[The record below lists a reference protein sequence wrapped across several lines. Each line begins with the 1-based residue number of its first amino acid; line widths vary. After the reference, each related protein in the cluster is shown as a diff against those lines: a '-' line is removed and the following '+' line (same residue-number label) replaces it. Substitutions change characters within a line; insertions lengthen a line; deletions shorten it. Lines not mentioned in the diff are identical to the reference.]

1 LEAKDFSALR
11 ISLASPEQV
20 RSWSYGEVTKPETIN
35 YRRLRPE
42 MDGLFCERI
51 FGPTRD
57 WQCYCG
63 KYKNI
68 RYRGIICDKCG
79 VEVTRSAV
87 RRERMGHIELAA
99 PVAHV
104 WYTRRVPS
112 YLGLLLDVSRR
123 NLDRVLYFAQY
134 VVTQVDEDA
143 RSRAV
148 SRIRK
153 ELALKEQE
161 LAGGIE
167 ERMNEQRGDHDQRAE
182 EFDSKVKA
190 IRDHFDG
197 ELARLSDE
205 VMSEAQSAQLRV
217 ESLLGQTAPA
227 AINLESIEAV
237 VVDQGETIAND
248 HISRIQS
255 VVNDYLS
262 GLQSEIEDLTRQ
274 EIAKV
279 SGEMDSAN
287 MDLASS
293 MNEQLAEL
301 EDRLETVREAAEN
314 QIIELKKLQSLQ
326 FLAEKP
332 DMDKSKYEFFL
343 SEGRYR
349 ELKSRFG
356 NVFQAGMGAEAF
368 YDILSDLNL
377 EKMNEELWR
386 EVRTTR
392 SKQRRKKATK
402 RLRVVESLQ
411 NSRATV
417 TDTDETNQENEPNGN
432 RPEWMILTAL
442 PVIPPDLRPMVQL
455 DGGRF
460 ATSDLND
467 LYRRVI
473 NRNNRLKHLLDLGAP
488 DVIVRNEKR
497 MLQEAVDSLIDN
509 SQRGKALS
517 RRGRRELKS
526 LSDMLKGKKGRFRR
540 NLLGK
545 RVDYS
550 GRSVIVIGPKLKLHQ
565 CGLPKTMALELYRP
579 FVISRLV
586 NYNYASNVK
595 GAKRIIERERPEV
608 WEILEEVIK
617 ERPVLL
623 NRAPTLHRLG
633 IQAFEPLLVE
643 GKAIQI
649 HPLVCSAFNADF
661 DGDQMAVHIPL
672 SDQAVKE
679 ARDLMLSVRNLLKPS
694 DGMPIVGPSK
704 DMVLGNYYLTMDPT
718 VEIMA
723 LKTRADEFR
732 SEQALY
738 AGDRKVGI
746 AFRSNGY
753 YYAQFRK
760 VTNSQLFLDKTAPD
774 ENGRPR
780 VVETAVDRTVQALLA
795 GEVDCMLANAYEM
808 RKYLR
813 AKGLEDRLEITNLH
827 ERRAVVDMDE
837 VEYLYRI
844 GLVGLHTPI
853 LLGNVYDQNDHSPKT
868 EPEICTVGR
877 AIFNR
882 ILPDEMRFVQETLGK
897 KGLQKLVDRC
907 YRVIGAE
914 RTTAVVDSI
923 KNYGFHYATISG
935 TTIAVNDLTVPDERA
950 EIMKQ
955 ADEVVSRA
963 ERDFRRGLMTEEERY
978 QITVDEWNRAKEYL
992 QERIQDTL
1000 DPYGPIAIMA
1010 VSGSTKGG
1018 FGPITQLAGMRG
1030 LMADPYGRIID
1041 LPIRSH
1047 FREGLNVLEYFL
1059 STHGARK
1066 GLTDTALRTADA
1078 GYLTR
1083 RLVDVAQDMIVNRWD
1098 CHTERGLIIKRS
1110 DDIAGQTIE
1119 ERIVG
1124 RCAADDVHD
1133 PTKSE
1138 KHEIPP
1144 GWAVHVSDGQAIGEG
1159 ETIASHREE
1168 YEILDDWAVHVS
1180 DGQDIGEGE
1189 TIASHREEH
1198 RSETAGVV
1206 RVKGNLISIRY
1217 SRPDEH
1223 EYKIPDGWELQVTD
1237 GQGIGEGAVIASYGV
1252 QTLLNDLDKIRSS
1265 PEFKQS
1271 QNDFDELVGKVRNSY
1286 VDAADKIREEK
1297 NQGRLSDNETAKQCA
1312 DDIPEIISDTKKIVD
1327 SYIRE
1332 RRCLAEVIV
1341 KLQDH
1346 PVIAEES
1353 RKELKDLNSNLSE
1366 ALGKLEKAT
1375 DEYVNAW
1382 KGMQDVISE
1391 YQNSGTKDLSDKSLD
1406 KRVDAAYKFIRN
1418 FSGQA
1423 VLDAAGK
1430 FVQKVFEQL
1439 EVIAEEG
1446 AVATSHSE
1454 ELASLRAGTV
1464 HIEGNV
1470 VYICDEHEYEIPAEW
1485 EIHVTDG
1492 EVIKEGAVIASHIQ
1506 ECKSSLAGTV
1516 RIEDIKKGGTIIA
1529 VAGRPFRSSLS
1540 GTVHIE
1546 DSAVYI
1552 RTLIVGRN
1560 ELIDE
1565 DIAEA
1570 IQNSSLE
1577 EVEVRSPLTCDLI
1590 NGVCALC
1597 YGRDLGSGEM
1607 VNIGSAVG
1615 IIAAQS
1621 IGEPGTQL
1629 TLRTFHTG
1637 GTVRSG
1643 GDITSGLPRVEE
1655 LFEARQK
1662 PKGESVMTDIGGI
1675 LRLTEREDSVR
1686 IATVIDSE
1694 VFSERHEI
1702 AADWDIHA
1710 TDGKDIKEGAVIASH
1725 DAEDLRSSM
1734 AGTVHIEDN
1743 IVYIRSERREEQEY
1757 EIPANARLRKAI
1769 VDGMEVKPGEQLT
1782 EGSKNPHH
1790 ILRVLGPD
1798 ATQFYLLGEIQEVY
1812 RSQGVNIADKHFE
1825 TVIRKMMCKV
1835 QITSSGDSDLLPGEL
1850 IDELKLKQ
1858 INDDLTAENKEPSG
1872 GAPVLLGI
1880 TKAALSTESYLSAA
1894 SFQHTIKVLA
1904 GAAIEGKVDPLHGL
1918 KENVIIGK
1926 LIPAGT
1932 GFHAYQDGED
1942 DAPPV
1947 TLEAEG
1953 TLDLDDFGD
1962 PDDFENMLNEL

>member
-1 LEAKDFSALR
+1 MEAKDFSALR
-11 ISLASPEQV
+11 ISLASPEQI

-68 RYRGIICDKCG
+68 RYRGIKCDKCG

-143 RSRAV
+143 RGKAEN
-148 SRIRK
+148 RIMK
-153 ELALKEQE
+153 ELALKERE
-161 LAGGIE
+161 LAGDIE
-167 ERMNEQRGDHDQRAE
+167 DQMSEQRGDRDQQAE
-182 EFDSKVKA
+182 EFDDKVKA
-190 IRDHFDG
+190 IRAHFDA

-205 VMSEAQSAQLRV
+205 VMTEAQSAQLRV
-217 ESLLGQTAPA
+217 ENLLGQTAPA
-227 AINLESIEAV
+227 AIHLESIKAMI
-237 VVDQGETIAND
+237 VDKGETIANP
-248 HISRIQS
+248 HISRIQTL
-255 VVNDYLS
+255 VNDHL
-262 GLQSEIEDLTRQ
+262 GDLQAEIESMVKR
-274 EIAKV
+274 EIAKI
-279 SGEMDSAN
+279 SGEIDSAN
-287 MDLASS
+287 TDLDSS
-293 MNEQLAEL
+293 MNVHLAEL
-301 EDRLETVREAAEN
+301 EDQLAEFRAKADE
-314 QIIELKKLQSLQ
+314 QIDELNKMHVLQ
-326 FLAEKP
+326 FL
-332 DMDKSKYEFFL
+332 
-343 SEGRYR
+343 SESRYR
-349 ELKSRFG
+349 ELKGRFG
-356 NVFQAGMGAEAF
+356 NVFQANMGAEAF
-368 YDILSDLNL
+368 YEILGTLNL
-377 EKMNEELWR
+377 TKMSEDLWK
-386 EVRTTR
+386 EVRTTK

-402 RLRVVESLQ
+402 RLQVVESLQ
-411 NSRATV
+411 NSRATI

-432 RPEWMILTAL
+432 RPEWMIMTAL

-565 CGLPKTMALELYRP
+565 CGLPKSMALELYRP

-586 NYNYASNVK
+586 QYNYASNVK

-608 WEILEEVIK
+608 WEVLEEVVK

-679 ARDLMLSVRNLLKPS
+679 ARDLMLSTKNLLQPS
-694 DGMPIVGPSK
+694 DGMPVVGPSK

-718 VEIMA
+718 VEIVA
-723 LKTRADEFR
+723 LKARADAFR

-738 AGDRKVGI
+738 SGDHKVGI

-760 VTNSQLFLDKTAPD
+760 VPNSRLFLDKTAPD
-774 ENGRPR
+774 ENGRPK
-780 VVETAVDRTVQALLA
+780 VVETAVDQTVQALLD

-808 RKYLR
+808 NKYLR
-813 AKGLEDRLEITNLH
+813 GKGLDDRLVITNLH

-853 LLGNVYDQNDHSPKT
+853 LLGNVYDSRDPQND
-868 EPEICTVGR
+868 PEICTVGR

-882 ILPDEMRFVQETLGK
+882 ILPDEMRFVQETLDK

-907 YRVIGAE
+907 YRVIGGE
-914 RTTAVVDSI
+914 RTTDVVDSI

-935 TTIAVNDLTVPDERA
+935 TTIAVSDLTIPDERA
-950 EIMKQ
+950 EIMQQ
-955 ADEVVSRA
+955 ADDVVARA
-963 ERDFRRGLMTEEERY
+963 DRDFRRGLMTDEERY
-978 QITVDEWNRAKEYL
+978 QITIEEWNRAKEYL
-992 QERIQDTL
+992 QERIRDTL

-1098 CHTERGLIIKRS
+1098 CNTSHGLIIKRS
-1110 DDIAGQTIE
+1110 DDIAGQTID

-1124 RCAADDVHD
+1124 RCAAGDLH
-1133 PTKSE
+1133 
-1138 KHEIPP
+1138 H
-1144 GWAVHVSDGQAIGEG
+1144 
-1159 ETIASHREE
+1159 
-1168 YEILDDWAVHVS
+1168 
-1180 DGQDIGEGE
+1180 
-1189 TIASHREEH
+1189 
-1198 RSETAGVV
+1198 
-1206 RVKGNLISIRY
+1206 
-1217 SRPDEH
+1217 PDTG
-1223 EYKIPDGWELQVTD
+1223 D
-1237 GQGIGEGAVIASYGV
+1237 
-1252 QTLLNDLDKIRSS
+1252 
-1265 PEFKQS
+1265 
-1271 QNDFDELVGKVRNSY
+1271 
-1286 VDAADKIREEK
+1286 
-1297 NQGRLSDNETAKQCA
+1297 
-1312 DDIPEIISDTKKIVD
+1312 
-1327 SYIRE
+1327 
-1332 RRCLAEVIV
+1332 
-1341 KLQDH
+1341 
-1346 PVIAEES
+1346 
-1353 RKELKDLNSNLSE
+1353 
-1366 ALGKLEKAT
+1366 
-1375 DEYVNAW
+1375 
-1382 KGMQDVISE
+1382 
-1391 YQNSGTKDLSDKSLD
+1391 
-1406 KRVDAAYKFIRN
+1406 
-1418 FSGQA
+1418 
-1423 VLDAAGK
+1423 
-1430 FVQKVFEQL
+1430 
-1439 EVIAEEG
+1439 
-1446 AVATSHSE
+1446 
-1454 ELASLRAGTV
+1454 
-1464 HIEGNV
+1464 
-1470 VYICDEHEYEIPAEW
+1470 
-1485 EIHVTDG
+1485 
-1492 EVIKEGAVIASHIQ
+1492 
-1506 ECKSSLAGTV
+1506 
-1516 RIEDIKKGGTIIA
+1516 
-1529 VAGRPFRSSLS
+1529 
-1540 GTVHIE
+1540 
-1546 DSAVYI
+1546 
-1552 RTLIVGRN
+1552 LIVGRN

-1565 DIAEA
+1565 EIAEA
-1570 IQNSSLE
+1570 IQNSSLA
-1577 EVEVRSPLTCDLI
+1577 EVEVRSPLTCGLI
-1590 NGVCALC
+1590 HGVCALC
-1597 YGRDLGSGEM
+1597 YGRDLGTGDM
-1607 VNIGSAVG
+1607 VNIGAAVG

-1675 LRLTEREDSVR
+1675 LRLSDREDGVR

-1694 VFSERHEI
+1694 VFSEKHELPGG
-1702 AADWDIHA
+1702 WDIRVD
-1710 TDGKDIKEGAVIASH
+1710 DGKDIKEGAVIASH
-1725 DAEDLRSSM
+1725 DAEELRASM

-1743 IVYIRSERREEQEY
+1743 TVYIRNERRDEQEY
-1757 EIPANARLRKAI
+1757 EIPANARLKKTIA
-1769 VDGMEVKPGEQLT
+1769 DGMTVMPGEQLT
-1782 EGSKNPHH
+1782 EGSKNPHR
-1790 ILRVLGPD
+1790 ILRVLGHD
-1798 ATQFYLLGEIQEVY
+1798 ATQLYLLSEIQEVY

-1835 QITSSGDSDLLPGEL
+1835 QITKSGDSDLLP
-1850 IDELKLKQ
+1850 DELVDQLELLK
-1858 INDDLTAENKEPSG
+1858 INEALIEEGKEPSAG
-1872 GAPVLLGI
+1872 TPVLLGI
-1880 TKAALSTESYLSAA
+1880 TKAALNTESYLSAA

-1932 GFHAYQDGED
+1932 GFHAYQDREAV
-1942 DAPPV
+1942 APPV
-1947 TLEAEG
+1947 TLEDQGA
-1953 TLDLDDFGD
+1953 LDLDDLGD
-1962 PDDFENMLNEL
+1962 PDDFESMLNEL

>member
-1 LEAKDFSALR
+1 MEAKDFSALR
-11 ISLASPEQV
+11 ISLASPEQI

-68 RYRGIICDKCG
+68 RYRGIKCDKCG

-143 RSRAV
+143 RGKAEN
-148 SRIRK
+148 RIMK
-153 ELALKEQE
+153 ELALKERE
-161 LAGGIE
+161 LAGDIE
-167 ERMNEQRGDHDQRAE
+167 DQMSEQRGDRDQQAE
-182 EFDSKVKA
+182 EFDDKVKA
-190 IRDHFDG
+190 IRAHFDA

-205 VMSEAQSAQLRV
+205 VMTEAQSAQLRV
-217 ESLLGQTAPA
+217 ENLLGQTAPA
-227 AINLESIEAV
+227 AIHLESIKAMI
-237 VVDQGETIAND
+237 VDKGETIANP
-248 HISRIQS
+248 HISRIQTL
-255 VVNDYLS
+255 VNDHL
-262 GLQSEIEDLTRQ
+262 GELQAEIEAMVKR
-274 EIAKV
+274 EIAKI
-279 SGEMDSAN
+279 SGEIDSAN
-287 MDLASS
+287 TDLDSS
-293 MNEQLAEL
+293 MNVHLAEL
-301 EDRLETVREAAEN
+301 EDQLAEFRAKADE
-314 QIIELKKLQSLQ
+314 QIDELNKMHVLQ
-326 FLAEKP
+326 FL
-332 DMDKSKYEFFL
+332 
-343 SEGRYR
+343 SESRYR
-349 ELKSRFG
+349 ELKGRFG
-356 NVFQAGMGAEAF
+356 NVFQANMGAEAF
-368 YDILSDLNL
+368 YEILGTLNL
-377 EKMNEELWR
+377 TKMSEDLWK
-386 EVRTTR
+386 EVRTTK

-402 RLRVVESLQ
+402 RLQVVESLQ
-411 NSRATV
+411 NSRATI

-432 RPEWMILTAL
+432 RPEWMIMTAL

-565 CGLPKTMALELYRP
+565 CGLPKSMALELYRP

-586 NYNYASNVK
+586 QYNYASNVK

-608 WEILEEVIK
+608 WEVLEEVVK

-679 ARDLMLSVRNLLKPS
+679 ARDLMLSTKNLLQPS
-694 DGMPIVGPSK
+694 DGMPVVGPSK

-718 VEIMA
+718 VEIVA
-723 LKTRADEFR
+723 LKARADAFR

-738 AGDRKVGI
+738 SGDHKVGI

-760 VTNSQLFLDKTAPD
+760 VPNSRLFLDKTAPD
-774 ENGRPR
+774 ENGRPK
-780 VVETAVDRTVQALLA
+780 VVETAVDQTVQALLD

-808 RKYLR
+808 NKYLR
-813 AKGLEDRLEITNLH
+813 GKGLDDRLVITNLH

-853 LLGNVYDQNDHSPKT
+853 LLGNVYDSRDPQDA
-868 EPEICTVGR
+868 PEICTVGR

-882 ILPDEMRFVQETLGK
+882 ILPDEMRFVQETLDK

-907 YRVIGAE
+907 YRVIGGE
-914 RTTAVVDSI
+914 RTTDVVDSI

-935 TTIAVNDLTVPDERA
+935 TTIAVSDLTIPDERA
-950 EIMKQ
+950 EIMQQ
-955 ADEVVSRA
+955 ADDVVARA
-963 ERDFRRGLMTEEERY
+963 DRDFRRGLMTDEERY
-978 QITVDEWNRAKEYL
+978 QITIEEWNRAKEYL
-992 QERIQDTL
+992 QERIRDTL

-1098 CHTERGLIIKRS
+1098 CNTSHGLIIKRS
-1110 DDIAGQTIE
+1110 DDIAGQTID

-1124 RCAADDVHD
+1124 RCAAGDLQH
-1133 PTKSE
+1133 SE
-1138 KHEIPP
+1138 RHEIPP
-1144 GWAVHVSDGQAIGEG
+1144 GWDIHVTDGQDIKEG
-1159 ETIASHREE
+1159 ETIASHSEE
-1168 YEILDDWAVHVS
+1168 HEIPGGWNVHVS

-1189 TIASHREEH
+1189 TIASHREE
-1198 RSETAGVV
+1198 RISEAAGTV
-1206 RVKGNLISIRY
+1206 RVKGNVVSIFNC
-1217 SRPDEH
+1217 SDEFGY
-1223 EYKIPDGWELQVTD
+1223 EIPDGWKLQVTD
-1237 GQGIGEGAVIASYGV
+1237 GQAIEEGAVLASYIEEQGESV
-1252 QTLLNDLDKIRSS
+1252 QTLLNNL
-1265 PEFKQS
+1265 EQS
-1271 QNDFDELVGKVRNSY
+1271 QKRIDKLASEVKNSAIIA
-1286 VDAADKIREEK
+1286 VNAIRGGCLDSEAAKRY
-1297 NQGRLSDNETAKQCA
+1297 A
-1312 DDIPEIISDTKKIVD
+1312 DPKIISETKEDVD
-1327 SYIRE
+1327 LYIRE
-1332 RRCLAEVIV
+1332 RRGLEKVIV
-1341 KLQDH
+1341 RLQGN
-1346 PVIAEES
+1346 PAVAEES
-1353 RKELKDLNSNLSE
+1353 RKELKGLNLSKE
-1366 ALGKLEKAT
+1366 LDKLEEAT
-1375 DEYVNAW
+1375 SEYTNAW
-1382 KGMQDVISE
+1382 KEMQDVLSE
-1391 YQNSGTKDLSDKSLD
+1391 YQNSGTKDISDMSSDERIDKSFKLISNFNGLLD
-1406 KRVDAAYKFIRN
+1406 GAIKAIKGADTALQK
-1418 FSGQA
+1418 A
-1423 VLDAAGK
+1423 VGTIK
-1430 FVQKVFEQL
+1430 K
-1439 EVIAEEG
+1439 G
-1446 AVATSHSE
+1446 AVTASHSE
-1454 ELASLRAGTV
+1454 ELASPRAGIV
-1464 HIEGNV
+1464 HIEGDV
-1470 VYICDEHEYEIPAEW
+1470 VYIRDELQYEIPAGW
-1485 EIHVTDG
+1485 DIQVTNG
-1492 EVIKEGAVIASHIQ
+1492 QAIKEGAVIASHIQ
-1506 ECKSSLAGTV
+1506 KRKSSLAGAV
-1516 RIEDIKKGGTIIA
+1516 RIEAIKKGGMVIT
-1529 VAGRPFRSSLS
+1529 VAGHPFTSSLA

-1552 RTLIVGRN
+1552 RKLIVGRN

-1565 DIAEA
+1565 EIAEA
-1570 IQNSSLE
+1570 IQNSRLE

-1590 NGVCALC
+1590 HGVCALC
-1597 YGRDLGSGEM
+1597 YGRDLGTGDM
-1607 VNIGSAVG
+1607 VNIGAAVG

-1675 LRLTEREDSVR
+1675 LRLSDREDGVR

-1694 VFSERHEI
+1694 VFSEKHELPGG
-1702 AADWDIHA
+1702 WDIRVD
-1710 TDGKDIKEGAVIASH
+1710 DGKDIKEGAVIASH
-1725 DAEDLRSSM
+1725 DAEELRASM

-1743 IVYIRSERREEQEY
+1743 TVYIRNERRDEQEY
-1757 EIPANARLRKAI
+1757 EIPANARLKKTIA
-1769 VDGMEVKPGEQLT
+1769 DGMTVMPGEQLT
-1782 EGSKNPHH
+1782 EGSKNPHR
-1790 ILRVLGPD
+1790 ILRVLGHD
-1798 ATQFYLLGEIQEVY
+1798 ATQLYLLGEIQEVY

-1835 QITSSGDSDLLPGEL
+1835 RITKSGDSDLLP
-1850 IDELKLKQ
+1850 DELVDQLELLK
-1858 INDDLTAENKEPSG
+1858 INEALIEEGKEPSAG
-1872 GAPVLLGI
+1872 TPVLLGI
-1880 TKAALSTESYLSAA
+1880 TKAALNTESYLSAA

-1932 GFHAYQDGED
+1932 GFHAYQDREAV
-1942 DAPPV
+1942 APPV
-1947 TLEAEG
+1947 TLEDQGA
-1953 TLDLDDFGD
+1953 LDLDDLGD
-1962 PDDFENMLNEL
+1962 PDDFESMLNEL